1 MLQDSPGEVTVR
13 KEEPTRAAARTLEGQ
28 QKEAVPTKCIAGSIS
43 KKKKKRTKINKS
55 MKKTLQLLPHKIDRI
70 KKDYTNKLDYLE
82 ETVNL

>member
-1 MLQDSPGEVTVR
+1 
-13 KEEPTRAAARTLEGQ
+13 
-28 QKEAVPTKCIAGSIS
+28 
-43 KKKKKRTKINKS
+43 

>member
-1 MLQDSPGEVTVR
+1 MR
-13 KEEPTRAAARTLEGQ
+13 KEEPEKAAARTLGGQ

-43 KKKKKRTKINKS
+43 KKKKKKKRTKINKS